1 MAVYLGVDFGT
12 RTVEIYQKD
21 KGIVLREPNIAAV
34 DANGNVIAVGSEASL
49 IRTRAPGT
57 VTIRRPIVNGE
68 ITDFNLTAEILDR
81 CLEIV
86 APKQKKHIICAVKYA
101 LGAKSRELLT
111 RALGDCRTGRV
122 LLVDAALAAFGG
134 SGVSAATCDGDGY
147 SGDIICDIGAGSV
160 EASYIRRGEILRVET
175 VPFGGEAVDAAIT
188 NYMVRKYGLAI
199 SLAAAREAK
208 HKLSLDGNEAA
219 ITLSGLDNVTGMPK
233 SRTVTTAEILP
244 LCTYQTESVANTLYK
259 LLANLPQH
267 GTLKSSAESIVLA
280 GGGAMLPGIGEY
292 VTGKLGREVTVA
304 SEPLDCVANGLG
316 RMLDNYK

>member
-1 MAVYLGVDFGT
+1 MAVYLGVDLGT

-34 DANGNVIAVGSEASL
+34 DAGGNVIAVGSEASL
-49 IRTRAPGT
+49 IRARAPGT

-86 APKQKKHIICAVKYA
+86 APKQKKHVVCAVKYA
-101 LGAKSRELLT
+101 LGSKSRELLT

-122 LLVDAALAAFGG
+122 TLVDAALAALIG
-134 SGVSAATCDGDGY
+134 SGITACDTDEY
-147 SGDIICDIGAGSV
+147 SGDVVCDIGAGSV
-160 EASYIRRGEILRVET
+160 EASYIRRGEILRVDT
-175 VPFGGEAVDAAIT
+175 VPFAGEAVDADIV

-208 HKLSLDGNEAA
+208 HKLSLFGEDAD
-219 ITLSGLDNVTGMPK
+219 ITLSGLDNMTGMPK
-233 SRTVTTAEILP
+233 RRTVTSAEILP
-244 LCTYQTESVANTLYK
+244 ICAHQTDGVANMLYK

-267 GTLKSSAESIVLA
+267 GTLKSTAESIVLT
-280 GGGAMLPGIGEY
+280 GGGALLPGIGEY
-292 VTGKLGREVTVA
+292 VSERIGRKVTVA
-304 SEPLDCVANGLG
+304 REPLDCVANGLG